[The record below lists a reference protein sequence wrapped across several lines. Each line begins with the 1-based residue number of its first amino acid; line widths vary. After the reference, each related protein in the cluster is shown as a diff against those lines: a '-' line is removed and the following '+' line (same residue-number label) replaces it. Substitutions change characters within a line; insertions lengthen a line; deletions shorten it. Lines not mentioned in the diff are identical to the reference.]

1 MAERAATGSWN
12 TDAINRGWTL
22 WRRLIDADDPR
33 RAIAALK
40 RDDLR
45 CIVLAQLVEQ
55 RSDSSEG
62 ARRPASVVDLHRA
75 ARAG

>member
-22 WRRLIDADDPR
+22 WRRLVEADDPR

-45 CIVLAQLVEQ
+45 CIVLAQLVER
-55 RSDSSEG
+55 RSDPADG
-62 ARRPASVVDLHRA
+62 ARQPGAVIELRRA
-75 ARAG
+75 AGTG